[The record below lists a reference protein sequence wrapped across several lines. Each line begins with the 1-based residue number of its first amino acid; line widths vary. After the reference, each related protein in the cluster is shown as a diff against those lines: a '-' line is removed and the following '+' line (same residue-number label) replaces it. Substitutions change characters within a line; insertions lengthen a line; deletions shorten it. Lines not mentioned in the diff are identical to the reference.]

1 MAVRAGGGVGGDFSL
16 ALGAFPA
23 EPILDGAKQAEP
35 EAGAGPIG
43 DNDLMAARTLRHFPG
58 VQLGGAQGSLTI
70 RALENDHRRL
80 GSMEGW
86 LERVIE
92 SLEPSQFTSH

>member
-1 MAVRAGGGVGGDFSL
+1 
-16 ALGAFPA
+16 
-23 EPILDGAKQAEP
+23 
-35 EAGAGPIG
+35 
-43 DNDLMAARTLRHFPG
+43 MAARTLRHFPG